1 MANPNFRGRQKGSI
15 KKTSTIE
22 DPALGDYK
30 IVFDE
35 ESYNLVFTD
44 PETKKEK
51 VLGYYTQ
58 LGSALKCVVKNQ
70 TIEKKSTY
78 TIKEYLNEL
87 ETTLTNL
94 SNLSVSRI
102 FVFLSSFIWIYSVII
117 SKSEPPILARK

>member
-15 KKTSTIE
+15 KKTSTIS
-22 DPALGDYK
+22 DPLLGDHK

-35 ESYNLVFTD
+35 NSYNLVFTD

-58 LGSALKCVVKNQ
+58 LGSALKRVAQSHVQERKPVY
-70 TIEKKSTY
+70 SL
-78 TIKEYLNEL
+78 KEYLNEL

-94 SNLSVSRI
+94 KTLINH
-102 FVFLSSFIWIYSVII
+102 
-117 SKSEPPILARK
+117 E

>member
-35 ESYNLVFTD
+35 ESYNLVLTD

-58 LGSALKCVVKNQ
+58 LGSALKRIVKNQ

-87 ETTLTNL
+87 ETTLNNL
-94 SNLSVSRI
+94 KTLIN
-102 FVFLSSFIWIYSVII
+102 Y
-117 SKSEPPILARK
+117 E

>member
-58 LGSALKCVVKNQ
+58 LGSALKRVVKNQ

-94 SNLSVSRI
+94 KTLINH
-102 FVFLSSFIWIYSVII
+102 
-117 SKSEPPILARK
+117 E